1 MKATL
6 KTDSLEELRE
16 KLLADQEV
24 RGLIEMRAYEIYVSR
39 GGAPGG
45 EAEDW
50 FQAQGEIIPILINE
64 ELRGGGRLVSRPLG
78 DMAGQPID
86 ETLTA
91 DAYQAVSAPVTGSTA
106 APATKTKGEKAK
118 KSASAGKKSPAVK
131 KTPAPKLQ
139 TKPEAAKV
147 SAKKAGAKSVASKTR
162 NTASEGK
169 KAGTLPDTDVSLKS
183 RKAAIGA
190 SEGRSLP
197 LEPSAAGPEPKRGG
211 RKKSV

>member
-1 MKATL
+1 
-6 KTDSLEELRE
+6 
-16 KLLADQEV
+16 
-24 RGLIEMRAYEIYVSR
+24 
-39 GGAPGG
+39 
-45 EAEDW
+45 DW

-64 ELRGGGRLVSRPLG
+64 ELRGGERLVSRPLG

-86 ETLTA
+86 ETSTA

-106 APATKTKGEKAK
+106 AAHATKTKGEKAK

-169 KAGTLPDTDVSLKS
+169 KAGTLPDADVSLKS